1 MGLFNRKKKRRI
13 TKIIELRMHILIRQM
28 IYDSIFDDPEHIAD
42 SMGLPPISKEV
53 SEMEDRASVERLR
66 AFAALVPFLESHA
79 DIAARIAATAYNLET
94 VDDGLL
100 DGILE
105 EEHLET
111 ITSLF
116 RLVSLSS
123 SVSAISTLMDLGL
136 LDTEV
141 RIDE

>member
-1 MGLFNRKKKRRI
+1 MGFFNRKRKKKVTRLVEI
-13 TKIIELRMHILIRQM
+13 HMPILIRQM
-28 IYDSIFDDPEHIAD
+28 IYDSIFDAPEQIAEA
-42 SMGLPPISKEV
+42 MGLPPISQEV
-53 SEMEDRASVERLR
+53 SEMESQASVDRLR
-66 AFAALVPFLESHA
+66 PFAALIPFLESYA
-79 DIAARIAATAYNLET
+79 DISARIAAAAYSIES

-100 DGILE
+100 DGINE

-123 SVSAISTLMDLGL
+123 SVSAISMLMDMGL

-141 RIDE
+141 KVDE

>member
-1 MGLFNRKKKRRI
+1 MGLFNRKKKKKI
-13 TKIIELRMHILIRQM
+13 TRLVEVRMPILIRQM
-28 IYDSIFDDPEHIAD
+28 IYDSIFDDPEHIAEA
-42 SMGLPPISKEV
+42 MGLPPISKEV
-53 SEMEDRASVERLR
+53 SEMEEQASVDRLR
-66 AFAALVPFLESHA
+66 PFAPLIPFLESYA
-79 DIAARIAATAYNLET
+79 DIAARIAAAAYSIES

-100 DGILE
+100 DGINE

-111 ITSLF
+111 ITALF

-123 SVSAISTLMDLGL
+123 SVSAISILMDIGL